1 MKPILLFSC
10 FFLVSVCGMTQNIDT
25 IPGEPQTIEL
35 TMSTPQPRLNETFQ
49 ISIDINH
56 LRETIFMPLLRKAQL
71 SADVNI
77 TGNNNLAINVNAL
90 KKGKNEIGPLA
101 FFLNNTKYTTNKIVY
116 EVIDALPNVD
126 RGIWFRKVMTSKTTF
141 CIIIE
146 QRIPASSKMT
156 TEADNSI
163 KYLTEPEYSEI
174 VKFKDGYSINGV
186 NGGNSLINT
195 DFGSVSIKGEDKEF
209 MSGFSVY
216 YFTIIDRNATIK
228 ITKDKFQ
235 NIPDGYTFEDINI
248 Q

>member
-1 MKPILLFSC
+1 MKQTLLFSY

-49 ISIDINH
+49 ISLDFNQVRESIFNPLFGKVQLSTDIN
-56 LRETIFMPLLRKAQL
+56 
-71 SADVNI
+71 I
-77 TGNNNLAINVNAL
+77 TDNDKLTINVNAL
-90 KKGKNEIGPLA
+90 KKGKNEMGPLV

-116 EVIDALPNVD
+116 EVVDALPNVD
-126 RGIWFRKVMTSKTTF
+126 RGIWFRKVMTSETTF

-146 QRIPASSKMT
+146 QRIPATNTMT
-156 TEADNSI
+156 TEADNII
-163 KYLTEPEYSEI
+163 KYSTEPENTEI
-174 VKFKDGYSINGV
+174 VKFKDGFTINGA
-186 NGGNSLINT
+186 NGSNSLINT
-195 DFGSVSIKGEDKEF
+195 NFGSVKIKGEDKEF

-216 YFTIIDRNATIK
+216 YFSINDPNAIIK

-235 NIPDGYTFEDINI
+235 NIPAGYTFEDINI